1 MRTRRKQRI
10 GAKIGVIAGL
20 VVGALFA
27 GLPVLWMLST
37 SFKANGE
44 VFQTPPRLITKGF
57 SFNAYQ
63 PILSDASQ
71 LRFFLNSYIV
81 ALSVTALTL
90 LVAILAS
97 YGFSR
102 FNFPLKRS
110 INAVIVSVQAVP
122 PITLV
127 IPYFGLVVALH
138 LYNTYP
144 GLILTH
150 MVFTLPYA
158 IIMTT
163 AYFNTL
169 PRELD
174 ESVKVDGAGG
184 WTALWRILVPIS
196 VPGLIAVGVYT
207 FMISWNEYLF
217 ALTLTRTDD
226 MRTVSIGIVDVSEQ
240 KNAPL
245 ILGIHPDEVRHVGAD
260 MLAAVTQRAHR
271 SSVPI
276 AIHWDHGASYQ
287 EILTAIRTGFTSV
300 MIDGSMLSFEDN
312 VALTRKVVDTA
323 HAVGLSVEGELGTI
337 GKTDGEAEDGSHAI
351 IYTDPDDALVFVR
364 ETGVDSL
371 AVAIGTSHGIYP
383 ANLKPELKLGL
394 LKEIKENVNIP
405 LVLHG
410 GSNNPD
416 DEIAQATQLGINK
429 ITISSDIKVA
439 YHQKMREVLADES
452 LREPLTIQPPCIEA
466 MKAVAGHKI
475 DLFGAAGEASPY

>member
-1 MRTRRKQRI
+1 MLTRQRQRLR
-10 GAKIGVIAGL
+10 AKVAVIAGL
-20 VVGALFA
+20 VIGAAFA
-27 GLPVLWMLST
+27 GLPVVWMLST

-44 VFQTPPRLITKGF
+44 VFQVPPRLITKSF
-57 SFNAYQ
+57 SFDAYTK
-63 PILSDASQ
+63 ILTNGSQ

-90 LVAILAS
+90 LVAILAG

-127 IPYFGLVVALH
+127 IPYFGLVVALG

-174 ESVKVDGAGG
+174 ESVKVDGASG

-196 VPGLIAVGVYT
+196 VPGLVAVGVYT

-226 MRTVSIGIVDVSEQ
+226 MRTVPIGIQLLMGQHSYECWPIS
-240 KNAPL
+240 NWIP
-245 ILGIHPDEVRHVGAD
+245 IGTVRI
-260 MLAAVTQRAHR
+260 
-271 SSVPI
+271 SSVRVRVS
-276 AIHWDHGASYQ
+276 ANRYSFH
-287 EILTAIRTGFTSV
+287 EI
-300 MIDGSMLSFEDN
+300 M
-312 VALTRKVVDTA
+312 KV
-323 HAVGLSVEGELGTI
+323 
-337 GKTDGEAEDGSHAI
+337 
-351 IYTDPDDALVFVR
+351 
-364 ETGVDSL
+364 
-371 AVAIGTSHGIYP
+371 
-383 ANLKPELKLGL
+383 
-394 LKEIKENVNIP
+394 
-405 LVLHG
+405 
-410 GSNNPD
+410 
-416 DEIAQATQLGINK
+416 
-429 ITISSDIKVA
+429 
-439 YHQKMREVLADES
+439 
-452 LREPLTIQPPCIEA
+452 
-466 MKAVAGHKI
+466 
-475 DLFGAAGEASPY
+475 